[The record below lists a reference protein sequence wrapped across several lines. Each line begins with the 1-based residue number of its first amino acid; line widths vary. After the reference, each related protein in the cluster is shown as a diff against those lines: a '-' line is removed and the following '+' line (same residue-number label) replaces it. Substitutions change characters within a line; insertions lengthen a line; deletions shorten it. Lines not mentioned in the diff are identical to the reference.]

1 MGVHQTVN
9 IAIFGLSLR
18 TLNELKEHIQ
28 TAIPSH
34 IQVNWSN
41 IAEPHL
47 DILMINHIF
56 SDSPNIKSLIKN
68 SDIKVLQIANDVD
81 KNSSIEND
89 TLYLPLNHINS
100 LHHWLS
106 HYFNERSQPT
116 PEATEAPATP
126 PVGQTFHRRQIREV
140 LQEILNPKNGKI
152 QLFDHN
158 GLIAI
163 ADPRNEWVWQN
174 PMLQTLH
181 TDPSLN
187 YTYATQ
193 NDQLWITETPQQ
205 DLKQWLWN
213 LLWASKDFNELC
225 PPSASSFY
233 LEIWPQPI
241 NKIERQDIL
250 RMAACFAK
258 GAEISVVASQLKL
271 PEQRVK
277 QFVAASLGVNYGK
290 IIKDHQANYHPQNN
304 QNMTEQNFMKKLF
317 GRLRNRLGF

>member
-1 MGVHQTVN
+1 MGVHQAVN
-9 IAIFGLSLR
+9 IAIFGVSIR

-56 SDSPNIKSLIKN
+56 FDSPNIKSLIKN
-68 SDIKVLQIANDVD
+68 NHINVLQIANNAD
-81 KNSSIEND
+81 KNGSIED
-89 TLYLPLNHINS
+89 DILYLPLNHLHS
-100 LHHWLS
+100 LHQWL
-106 HYFNERSQPT
+106 NERLAKNAAIEKVSPPQ
-116 PEATEAPATP
+116 ATNT
-126 PVGQTFHRRQIREV
+126 TIHRKQITEV
-140 LQEILNPKNGKI
+140 LQEILKPKNGKI

-158 GLIAI
+158 GLVAI

-225 PPSASSFY
+225 PTSASSFY
-233 LEIWPQPI
+233 LEIWPQPKNRI
-241 NKIERQDIL
+241 DRQDIL
-250 RMAACFAK
+250 RMSACFAQ
-258 GAEISVVASQLKL
+258 GAKIDTVAAQLNL
-271 PEQRVK
+271 SEQKVRH
-277 QFVAASLGVNYGK
+277 FVAACLGTNFGK
-290 IIKDHQANYHPQNN
+290 LIKDREAKYSPQIQKNE
-304 QNMTEQNFMKKLF
+304 TEQHFMQKLF

>member
-1 MGVHQTVN
+1 MSVHQAVN

-28 TAIPSH
+28 AAIPSH

-56 SDSPNIKSLIKN
+56 FDSPNIKSLIN
-68 SDIKVLQIANDVD
+68 NNHINVLQIANNAD
-81 KNSSIEND
+81 KNSSIED
-89 TLYLPLNHINS
+89 DILYLPLNHLHS
-100 LHHWLS
+100 LHQWL
-106 HYFNERSQPT
+106 NERLAKNAAIEKVSPPQ
-116 PEATEAPATP
+116 ATNT
-126 PVGQTFHRRQIREV
+126 TIHRKQIGEV

-241 NKIERQDIL
+241 NKIQRQDIL

-277 QFVAASLGVNYGK
+277 QFVAASLGANYGK
-290 IIKDHQANYHPQNN
+290 IIKDHQANYHPQNSH
-304 QNMTEQNFMKKLF
+304 NMIEQNFMKKLF

>member
-1 MGVHQTVN
+1 MSVHQAVN

-56 SDSPNIKSLIKN
+56 FDSPNIKSLIQN
-68 SDIKVLQIANDVD
+68 NHINVLQIANNAD
-81 KNSSIEND
+81 KNSSIED
-89 TLYLPLNHINS
+89 DILYLPLNHLQS
-100 LHHWLS
+100 LHQWL
-106 HYFNERSQPT
+106 NERLAKN
-116 PEATEAPATP
+116 ATIEQVSPPQATN
-126 PVGQTFHRRQIREV
+126 TTIHRKQIREV

-277 QFVAASLGVNYGK
+277 QFVAASLGANYGK

>member
-1 MGVHQTVN
+1 MSLHQAVN

-56 SDSPNIKSLIKN
+56 FDSPNIKSLIQN
-68 SDIKVLQIANDVD
+68 NHINVLQIANNAD
-81 KNSSIEND
+81 KNSSIED
-89 TLYLPLNHINS
+89 DILYLPLNHLQS
-100 LHHWLS
+100 LHQWL
-106 HYFNERSQPT
+106 NERLAKNAAIEKVSPPQ
-116 PEATEAPATP
+116 ATNT
-126 PVGQTFHRRQIREV
+126 TIHRKQIGEV

-193 NDQLWITETPQQ
+193 NDQLWITEAPQQ

-277 QFVAASLGVNYGK
+277 QFVAASLGANYGK

-304 QNMTEQNFMKKLF
+304 QNMTEQHFMKKLF

>member
-1 MGVHQTVN
+1 MSLHQAVN

-56 SDSPNIKSLIKN
+56 FDSPNIKSLIQN
-68 SDIKVLQIANDVD
+68 NHINVLQIANNAD
-81 KNSSIEND
+81 KNSSIEDD
-89 TLYLPLNHINS
+89 TLYLPLNHLHS
-100 LHHWLS
+100 LHQWL
-106 HYFNERSQPT
+106 NERLAKNAAIEKVSPPQ
-116 PEATEAPATP
+116 ATNT
-126 PVGQTFHRRQIREV
+126 TIHRKQIGEV

-193 NDQLWITETPQQ
+193 NDQLWITEAPQQ

-277 QFVAASLGVNYGK
+277 QFVAASLGANYGK

>member
-1 MGVHQTVN
+1 MSVHQAVN

-56 SDSPNIKSLIKN
+56 FDSPNIKSLIQN
-68 SDIKVLQIANDVD
+68 NHINVLQIANNAD
-81 KNSSIEND
+81 KNSSIEDD
-89 TLYLPLNHINS
+89 TLYLPLNHLHS
-100 LHHWLS
+100 LHQWL
-106 HYFNERSQPT
+106 NERLAKNAAIEKVSPPQ
-116 PEATEAPATP
+116 ATNT
-126 PVGQTFHRRQIREV
+126 TIHRKQIREV

-181 TDPSLN
+181 TDASLN

-241 NKIERQDIL
+241 NKIVRQDIL

-277 QFVAASLGVNYGK
+277 QFVAASLGANYGK

>member
-1 MGVHQTVN
+1 MGLDQAVN

-56 SDSPNIKSLIKN
+56 FDSPNIKSLIQN
-68 SDIKVLQIANDVD
+68 NHINVLQIANNAD
-81 KNSSIEND
+81 KNSSIEDD
-89 TLYLPLNHINS
+89 TLYLPLNHLHS
-100 LHHWLS
+100 LHQWL
-106 HYFNERSQPT
+106 NERLAKNAAIEKVSPPQ
-116 PEATEAPATP
+116 ATNT
-126 PVGQTFHRRQIREV
+126 TIHRKQITEV
-140 LQEILNPKNGKI
+140 LQEILKPKNGKI

-158 GLIAI
+158 GLVAI

-193 NDQLWITETPQQ
+193 NDQLWITETSQQ

-277 QFVAASLGVNYGK
+277 QFVAASLGANYGK

>member
-1 MGVHQTVN
+1 MSLHQAVN

-18 TLNELKEHIQ
+18 TLNELKEHVQ

-56 SDSPNIKSLIKN
+56 FDSPNIKSLIQN
-68 SDIKVLQIANDVD
+68 NHINVLQIANNAD
-81 KNSSIEND
+81 KNSSIED
-89 TLYLPLNHINS
+89 DILYLPLNHLQS
-100 LHHWLS
+100 LHQWL
-106 HYFNERSQPT
+106 NERLAKNAAIEKVSPPQ
-116 PEATEAPATP
+116 ATNT
-126 PVGQTFHRRQIREV
+126 TIHRKQIGEV

-277 QFVAASLGVNYGK
+277 QFVAASLGANYGK

>member
-1 MGVHQTVN
+1 MSLHQAVN

-56 SDSPNIKSLIKN
+56 FDSPNIKSLIQN
-68 SDIKVLQIANDVD
+68 NHINVLQIANNAD
-81 KNSSIEND
+81 KNSSIED
-89 TLYLPLNHINS
+89 DILYLPLNHLQS
-100 LHHWLS
+100 LHQWL
-106 HYFNERSQPT
+106 NERLAKNAALEKVSPPQ
-116 PEATEAPATP
+116 ATNT
-126 PVGQTFHRRQIREV
+126 TIHRKQIGEV

-277 QFVAASLGVNYGK
+277 QFVAASLGANYGK

>member
-1 MGVHQTVN
+1 MSLHQAVN

-56 SDSPNIKSLIKN
+56 FDSPNIKSLIQN
-68 SDIKVLQIANDVD
+68 NHINVLQIANNAD
-81 KNSSIEND
+81 KNSSIED
-89 TLYLPLNHINS
+89 DILYLPLNHLHS
-100 LHHWLS
+100 LHQWL
-106 HYFNERSQPT
+106 NERLAKNAAIEKVSPPQ
-116 PEATEAPATP
+116 ATNT
-126 PVGQTFHRRQIREV
+126 TIHRKQIREV

-158 GLIAI
+158 GLVAI

-181 TDPSLN
+181 TDSSLN

-193 NDQLWITETPQQ
+193 NDQLWIREAPQQ

-277 QFVAASLGVNYGK
+277 QFVAASLGANYGK

>member
-1 MGVHQTVN
+1 MSLHQAVN

-56 SDSPNIKSLIKN
+56 FDSPNIKSLIQN
-68 SDIKVLQIANDVD
+68 NHINVLQIANNAD
-81 KNSSIEND
+81 KNSSIED
-89 TLYLPLNHINS
+89 DILYLPLNHLHS
-100 LHHWLS
+100 LHQWL
-106 HYFNERSQPT
+106 NERLAKNAAIEKVSPPQ
-116 PEATEAPATP
+116 ATNT
-126 PVGQTFHRRQIREV
+126 TIHRKQIREV

-277 QFVAASLGVNYGK
+277 QFVAASLGANYGK

>member
-1 MGVHQTVN
+1 MSVHQAVN

-56 SDSPNIKSLIKN
+56 FDSPNIKSLIQN
-68 SDIKVLQIANDVD
+68 NHINVLQIANNAD
-81 KNSSIEND
+81 KNSSIED
-89 TLYLPLNHINS
+89 DILYLPLNHLQS
-100 LHHWLS
+100 LHQWL
-106 HYFNERSQPT
+106 NERLAKNAAIEKVSPPQ
-116 PEATEAPATP
+116 ATNT
-126 PVGQTFHRRQIREV
+126 TIHRKQIGEV

-277 QFVAASLGVNYGK
+277 QFVAASLGANYGK

>member
-1 MGVHQTVN
+1 MSFHQAVN

-56 SDSPNIKSLIKN
+56 FDSPNIKSLIQN
-68 SDIKVLQIANDVD
+68 NHINVLQIANNAD
-81 KNSSIEND
+81 KNSSIED
-89 TLYLPLNHINS
+89 DILYLPLNHLHS
-100 LHHWLS
+100 LHQWL
-106 HYFNERSQPT
+106 NERLAKNAAIEKVSPPQ
-116 PEATEAPATP
+116 ATNT
-126 PVGQTFHRRQIREV
+126 TIHRKQIGEV

-277 QFVAASLGVNYGK
+277 QFVAASLGANYGK

>member
-1 MGVHQTVN
+1 MSSIMSLHQAVN

-56 SDSPNIKSLIKN
+56 FDSPNIKSLIQN
-68 SDIKVLQIANDVD
+68 NHINVLQIANNAD
-81 KNSSIEND
+81 KNSSIEDD
-89 TLYLPLNHINS
+89 TLYLPLNHLHS
-100 LHHWLS
+100 LHQWL
-106 HYFNERSQPT
+106 NERLAKNAAIEKVSPPQ
-116 PEATEAPATP
+116 ATNT
-126 PVGQTFHRRQIREV
+126 TIHRKQIREV

-193 NDQLWITETPQQ
+193 NDQLWIRETPQQ

-277 QFVAASLGVNYGK
+277 QFVAASLGANYGK

>member
-1 MGVHQTVN
+1 MSLHQAVN

-56 SDSPNIKSLIKN
+56 FDSPNIKSLIQN
-68 SDIKVLQIANDVD
+68 NHINVLQIANNAD
-81 KNSSIEND
+81 KNSSIEDD
-89 TLYLPLNHINS
+89 TLYLPLNHLHS
-100 LHHWLS
+100 LHQWL
-106 HYFNERSQPT
+106 NERLAKNAAIEKVSPPQ
-116 PEATEAPATP
+116 ATNT
-126 PVGQTFHRRQIREV
+126 TIHRKQIREV

-174 PMLQTLH
+174 PMLKTLH
-181 TDPSLN
+181 TDASLN

-277 QFVAASLGVNYGK
+277 QFVAASLGANYGK

>member
-1 MGVHQTVN
+1 MSLHQAVN

-56 SDSPNIKSLIKN
+56 FDSPNIKSLIQN
-68 SDIKVLQIANDVD
+68 NHINVLQIANNAD
-81 KNSSIEND
+81 KNSSIED
-89 TLYLPLNHINS
+89 DILYLPLNHLHS
-100 LHHWLS
+100 LHQWL
-106 HYFNERSQPT
+106 NERLAKNAAIEKVSPPQ
-116 PEATEAPATP
+116 ATNT
-126 PVGQTFHRRQIREV
+126 TIHRKQIREV

-158 GLIAI
+158 GLVAI

-193 NDQLWITETPQQ
+193 NDQLWITEAPQQ

-241 NKIERQDIL
+241 NKIVRQDIL

-277 QFVAASLGVNYGK
+277 QFVAASLGANYGK

>member
-1 MGVHQTVN
+1 MSLHQAVN

-56 SDSPNIKSLIKN
+56 FDSPNIKSLIQN
-68 SDIKVLQIANDVD
+68 NHINVLQIANNAD
-81 KNSSIEND
+81 KNSSIED
-89 TLYLPLNHINS
+89 DILYLPLNHLHS
-100 LHHWLS
+100 LHQWL
-106 HYFNERSQPT
+106 NERLAKNAAIEKVSPPQ
-116 PEATEAPATP
+116 ATNT
-126 PVGQTFHRRQIREV
+126 TIHRKQIREV

-174 PMLQTLH
+174 PMLKTLH
-181 TDPSLN
+181 TDASLN

-193 NDQLWITETPQQ
+193 NDQLWIRETPQQ

-277 QFVAASLGVNYGK
+277 QFVAASLGANYGK

>member
-1 MGVHQTVN
+1 MSLHQAVN

-56 SDSPNIKSLIKN
+56 FDSPNIKSLIQN
-68 SDIKVLQIANDVD
+68 NHINVLQIANNAD
-81 KNSSIEND
+81 KNSSIEDD
-89 TLYLPLNHINS
+89 TLYLPLNHLHS
-100 LHHWLS
+100 LHQWL
-106 HYFNERSQPT
+106 NERLAKNAAIEKVSPPQ
-116 PEATEAPATP
+116 ATNT
-126 PVGQTFHRRQIREV
+126 TIHRKQIGEV

-193 NDQLWITETPQQ
+193 NDQLWITEAPQQ

-277 QFVAASLGVNYGK
+277 QFVAASLGANYGK
-290 IIKDHQANYHPQNN
+290 IIKDHQANYDPQNN

>member
-1 MGVHQTVN
+1 MSFHQTVN

-56 SDSPNIKSLIKN
+56 FDSPNIKSLIQN
-68 SDIKVLQIANDVD
+68 NHINVLQIANNAD
-81 KNSSIEND
+81 KNSSIED
-89 TLYLPLNHINS
+89 DILYLPLNHLHS
-100 LHHWLS
+100 LHQWL
-106 HYFNERSQPT
+106 NERLAKNAAIEKVSPPQ
-116 PEATEAPATP
+116 ATNT
-126 PVGQTFHRRQIREV
+126 TIHRKQIREV

-174 PMLQTLH
+174 PMLKTLH
-181 TDPSLN
+181 TDASLN

-193 NDQLWITETPQQ
+193 NDQLWIRETPQQ

-277 QFVAASLGVNYGK
+277 QFVAASLGANYGK

>member
-1 MGVHQTVN
+1 MSLHQAVN
-9 IAIFGLSLR
+9 IAIFGLSIR

-56 SDSPNIKSLIKN
+56 FDSPNIKSLIQN
-68 SDIKVLQIANDVD
+68 NHHINVLQIANNAD
-81 KNSSIEND
+81 KNSSIED
-89 TLYLPLNHINS
+89 DILYLPLNHLQS
-100 LHHWLS
+100 LHQWL
-106 HYFNERSQPT
+106 NERLAKNAAIEKVSPAQ
-116 PEATEAPATP
+116 ATNT
-126 PVGQTFHRRQIREV
+126 TIHRKQIREV

-233 LEIWPQPI
+233 LEIWPQPKNRI
-241 NKIERQDIL
+241 DRQDIL
-250 RMAACFAK
+250 RMSACFAQ
-258 GAEISVVASQLKL
+258 GAKIDTVAAQLNL
-271 PEQRVK
+271 SEQKVRH
-277 QFVAASLGVNYGK
+277 FVAACLGTNFGK
-290 IIKDHQANYHPQNN
+290 LIKDREAKYSPQIQKNE
-304 QNMTEQNFMKKLF
+304 TEQHFMQKLF

>member
-1 MGVHQTVN
+1 MSLHQAVN

-56 SDSPNIKSLIKN
+56 FDSPNIKSLIQN
-68 SDIKVLQIANDVD
+68 NHINVLQIANNAD
-81 KNSSIEND
+81 KNSSIED
-89 TLYLPLNHINS
+89 DILYLPLNHLHS
-100 LHHWLS
+100 LHQWL
-106 HYFNERSQPT
+106 NERLAKNAAIEKVSPPQ
-116 PEATEAPATP
+116 ATNT
-126 PVGQTFHRRQIREV
+126 TIHRKQIGEV

-193 NDQLWITETPQQ
+193 NDQLWITEAPQQ

-277 QFVAASLGVNYGK
+277 QFVAASLGANYGK

>member
-1 MGVHQTVN
+1 MSVHQAVN

-28 TAIPSH
+28 AAIPSH

-56 SDSPNIKSLIKN
+56 FDSPNIKSLIN
-68 SDIKVLQIANDVD
+68 NNHINVLQIANNAD
-81 KNSSIEND
+81 KNSSIED
-89 TLYLPLNHINS
+89 DILYLPLNHLQS
-100 LHHWLS
+100 LHQWL
-106 HYFNERSQPT
+106 NERLAKNAAIEKVSPPQ
-116 PEATEAPATP
+116 ATNT
-126 PVGQTFHRRQIREV
+126 TIHRKQIREV

-174 PMLQTLH
+174 PMLKTLH
-181 TDPSLN
+181 TDASLN

-193 NDQLWITETPQQ
+193 NDQLWIRETPQQ

-277 QFVAASLGVNYGK
+277 QFVAASLGANYGK

>member
-1 MGVHQTVN
+1 MSLHQAVN

-56 SDSPNIKSLIKN
+56 FDSPNIKSLIQN
-68 SDIKVLQIANDVD
+68 NHINVLQIANNAD
-81 KNSSIEND
+81 KNSLIED
-89 TLYLPLNHINS
+89 DILYLPLNHLHS
-100 LHHWLS
+100 LHQWL
-106 HYFNERSQPT
+106 NERLAKNAAIEKVSPPQ
-116 PEATEAPATP
+116 ATNT
-126 PVGQTFHRRQIREV
+126 TIHRKQITEV
-140 LQEILNPKNGKI
+140 LQEILKPKNGKI

-158 GLIAI
+158 GLVAI

-233 LEIWPQPI
+233 LEIWPQPKNRI
-241 NKIERQDIL
+241 DRQDIL
-250 RMAACFAK
+250 RMSACFAQ
-258 GAEISVVASQLKL
+258 GAKIDTVAAQLNL
-271 PEQRVK
+271 SEQKVRH
-277 QFVAASLGVNYGK
+277 FVAACLGTNFGK
-290 IIKDHQANYHPQNN
+290 LIKDREAKYSPQIQKNE
-304 QNMTEQNFMKKLF
+304 TEQNFMKKLF

>member
-1 MGVHQTVN
+1 MSLHQAVN

-18 TLNELKEHIQ
+18 TLNELKEHVQ

-56 SDSPNIKSLIKN
+56 FDSPNIKSLIQN
-68 SDIKVLQIANDVD
+68 NHINVLQIANNAD
-81 KNSSIEND
+81 KNSSIED
-89 TLYLPLNHINS
+89 DILYLPLNHLHS
-100 LHHWLS
+100 LHQWL
-106 HYFNERSQPT
+106 NERLAKNAAIEKVSPPQ
-116 PEATEAPATP
+116 ATNT
-126 PVGQTFHRRQIREV
+126 TIHRKQIGEV

-193 NDQLWITETPQQ
+193 NDQLWITEAPQQ

-277 QFVAASLGVNYGK
+277 QFVAASLGANYGK

>member
-1 MGVHQTVN
+1 MSVHQAVN

-56 SDSPNIKSLIKN
+56 FDSPNIKSLIKN
-68 SDIKVLQIANDVD
+68 NHINVLQIANNAD
-81 KNSSIEND
+81 KNSLIED
-89 TLYLPLNHINS
+89 DILYLPLNHLQS
-100 LHHWLS
+100 LHQWL
-106 HYFNERSQPT
+106 NERLAKNAAIEKVSPAQ
-116 PEATEAPATP
+116 ATNT
-126 PVGQTFHRRQIREV
+126 TIHRKQIREV

-158 GLIAI
+158 GLVAI

-193 NDQLWITETPQQ
+193 NDQLWITGTSQQ

-233 LEIWPQPI
+233 LEIWPQPKNRI
-241 NKIERQDIL
+241 DRQDIL
-250 RMAACFAK
+250 RMSACFAQ
-258 GAEISVVASQLKL
+258 GAKIDTVAAQLNL
-271 PEQRVK
+271 SEQKVRH
-277 QFVAASLGVNYGK
+277 FVAACLGTNFGK
-290 IIKDHQANYHPQNN
+290 LIKDREAKYSPQIQKNE
-304 QNMTEQNFMKKLF
+304 TEQHFMQKLF

>member
-1 MGVHQTVN
+1 MSLHQAVN

-56 SDSPNIKSLIKN
+56 FDSPNIKSLIQN
-68 SDIKVLQIANDVD
+68 NHINVLQIANNAD
-81 KNSSIEND
+81 KNSSIED
-89 TLYLPLNHINS
+89 DILYLPLNHLHS
-100 LHHWLS
+100 LHQWL
-106 HYFNERSQPT
+106 NERLAKNAAIEKVSPPQ
-116 PEATEAPATP
+116 ATNT
-126 PVGQTFHRRQIREV
+126 TIHRKQIREV

-277 QFVAASLGVNYGK
+277 QFVAASLGANYGK

-304 QNMTEQNFMKKLF
+304 QNMTEQHFMKKLF

>member
-1 MGVHQTVN
+1 MSVHQAVN

-28 TAIPSH
+28 AAIPSH

-56 SDSPNIKSLIKN
+56 FDSPNIKSLIQN
-68 SDIKVLQIANDVD
+68 NHINVLQIANNAD
-81 KNSSIEND
+81 KNSSIED
-89 TLYLPLNHINS
+89 DILYLPLNHLQS
-100 LHHWLS
+100 LHQWL
-106 HYFNERSQPT
+106 NERLAKNAAIEKVSPPQ
-116 PEATEAPATP
+116 ATNT
-126 PVGQTFHRRQIREV
+126 TIHRKQIGEV

-277 QFVAASLGVNYGK
+277 QFVAASLGANYGK

>member
-1 MGVHQTVN
+1 MSLHQAVN

-18 TLNELKEHIQ
+18 TLNELKEHVQ

-56 SDSPNIKSLIKN
+56 FDSPNIKSLIQN
-68 SDIKVLQIANDVD
+68 NHINVLQIANNAD
-81 KNSSIEND
+81 KNSSIED
-89 TLYLPLNHINS
+89 DILYLPLNHLHS
-100 LHHWLS
+100 LHQWL
-106 HYFNERSQPT
+106 NERLAKNAAIEKVSPPQ
-116 PEATEAPATP
+116 ATNT
-126 PVGQTFHRRQIREV
+126 TIHRKQIGEV

-277 QFVAASLGVNYGK
+277 QFVAASLGANYGK

-304 QNMTEQNFMKKLF
+304 KNMTEQNFMKKLF
-317 GRLRNRLGF
+317 GRLRNRLSF

>member
-1 MGVHQTVN
+1 MSLHQAVN

-56 SDSPNIKSLIKN
+56 FDSPNITSLIQN
-68 SDIKVLQIANDVD
+68 NHINVLQIANNPD
-81 KNSSIEND
+81 KNSSIEDD
-89 TLYLPLNHINS
+89 TLYLPLNHLHS
-100 LHHWLS
+100 LHQWL
-106 HYFNERSQPT
+106 NERLAKNAAIEKVSPPQ
-116 PEATEAPATP
+116 ATNT
-126 PVGQTFHRRQIREV
+126 TIHRKQIGEV

-174 PMLQTLH
+174 PTLQTLH

-277 QFVAASLGVNYGK
+277 QFVAASLGANYGK